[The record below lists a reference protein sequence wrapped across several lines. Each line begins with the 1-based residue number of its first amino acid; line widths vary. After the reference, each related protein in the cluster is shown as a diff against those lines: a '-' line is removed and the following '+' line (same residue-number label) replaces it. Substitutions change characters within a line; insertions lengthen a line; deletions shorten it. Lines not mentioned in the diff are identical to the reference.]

1 MRDPYEVLGVPHGAS
16 EEDVTKAYRLLA
28 KKYHPDLNPGDEEAA
43 RKMSEINEAYD
54 RIRKGDAGPSYSYG
68 GSPYGSS
75 YGSGQYGGSYGA
87 GPGQD
92 PFAEFWAA
100 FTQQAQQEARRRQ
113 QYQQYQ
119 QTQQQYQQ
127 NRQTGGGFY
136 GTGPR
141 RTVRRGGCLRWV
153 FYYIMIQIIL
163 AIFVG
168 GFGFCSLFANPYQYE
183 SGQQGT
189 DGNSGYYYFYGPS
202 GTATADGSGQQQ
214 GQLVM
219 TVDENGVLSYE

>member
-1 MRDPYEVLGVPHGAS
+1 MRDPYEVLGLQRGAS
-16 EEDVTKAYRLLA
+16 EEEVTKAYRQLA

-43 RKMSEINEAYD
+43 RKMSEVNEAYD
-54 RIRKGDAGPSYSYG
+54 RIRRGDVGPSYSYG

-75 YGSGQYGGSYGA
+75 YGGSSYGGGSY

-113 QYQQYQ
+113 QYQQEQ
-119 QTQQQYQQ
+119 QARQQYQQ

-141 RTVRRGGCLRWV
+141 RTVRSGGCLRWI

-163 AIFVG
+163 AIFIG
-168 GFGFCSLFANPYQYE
+168 GFGFCSLFTLPYQYE
-183 SGQQGT
+183 SGQQDSG
-189 DGNSGYYYFYGPS
+189 GNSGYYYYYGPS
-202 GTATADGSGQQQ
+202 GTGSSDGSQQQ